1 MNKAAFFDIDG
12 TLWDEK
18 NFIPDST
25 RRAIKELR
33 ENGVLTFLNSGR
45 CRAFINNKDL
55 LSLGFDGIV
64 SGCGT
69 MIELHD
75 DVIYKKILPEETT
88 ALTVETCEKYGFR
101 AILEGPD
108 NLYMNYDEFAE
119 NVFGQKVIAE
129 TNGKTLATHEHEMD
143 WKISKLSCDLTYCK
157 DEDIAACYE
166 ELSSIYYYIKH
177 NTEIVEMVPH
187 GFSKGTGI
195 EKVCELLDVPIQNT
209 YAFGDSPNDMEML
222 KVAGNAVVMGNGFDE
237 VKAIGDYVTD
247 DLYHDGIYNA
257 CKYYNLI

>member
-88 ALTVETCEKYGFR
+88 ALTVETCEK
-101 AILEGPD
+101 
-108 NLYMNYDEFAE
+108 
-119 NVFGQKVIAE
+119 
-129 TNGKTLATHEHEMD
+129 
-143 WKISKLSCDLTYCK
+143 
-157 DEDIAACYE
+157 
-166 ELSSIYYYIKH
+166 
-177 NTEIVEMVPH
+177 
-187 GFSKGTGI
+187 
-195 EKVCELLDVPIQNT
+195 
-209 YAFGDSPNDMEML
+209 
-222 KVAGNAVVMGNGFDE
+222 
-237 VKAIGDYVTD
+237 
-247 DLYHDGIYNA
+247 
-257 CKYYNLI
+257 